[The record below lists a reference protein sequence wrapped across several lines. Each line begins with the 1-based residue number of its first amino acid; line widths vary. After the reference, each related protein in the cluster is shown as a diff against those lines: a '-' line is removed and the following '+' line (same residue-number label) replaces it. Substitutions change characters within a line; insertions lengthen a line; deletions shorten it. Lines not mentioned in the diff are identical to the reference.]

1 MCLRV
6 VQMKGVDLRLF
17 QFDWN
22 LTFAVIFMNADGTI
36 YGRYGTRAGGRNNQM
51 THVSSPS
58 LQRAMQRALQLHKD
72 YPANRDQLR
81 GKRGPEPPY
90 RFPEQMPDLKEHA
103 TITTSNTWNSCIQCH
118 QVGENLQRVR
128 HRAGK
133 LTASDIWVYPL
144 PENIGLRIDKD
155 DGLLVRSVVP
165 NSPAAKAGFMEG
177 DALKTMNGQPLL
189 SQADIQWVLQN
200 SPMKTE
206 ISVRLERNGR
216 TLTKSIVPSGN
227 WKETDL
233 SWRAPMAG
241 LLPGLHF
248 SRLSNTEKQKRG
260 IAADQMAFVVKYV
273 QGDYGKAGVRQRDV
287 VIAVDGRTNAITQ
300 GQFLEY
306 VGLSQPPKEKVT
318 LTLLRGDQRLK
329 IAVPVK

>member
-1 MCLRV
+1 MCVRV

-22 LTFAVIFMNADGTI
+22 LTFAVVFMNADGTI

-58 LQRAMQRALQLHKD
+58 LQKAMQRALKLHRD
-72 YPANRDQLR
+72 YPANRGQFA
-81 GKRGPEPPY
+81 GKRGPRPTY
-90 RFPEQMPDLKEHA
+90 RFAQQMPDLKEHS
-103 TITTSNTWNSCIQCH
+103 TTTTTDTWKSCIQCH

-189 SQADIQWVLQN
+189 SQADIQWVLHN

-206 ISVRLERNGR
+206 VSVGLERGGK
-216 TLTKSIVPSGN
+216 TITKSIVLGGN
-227 WKETDL
+227 WKQTNL
-233 SWRAPMAG
+233 SWRDPTAG
-241 LLPGLHF
+241 LLPGLYF
-248 SRLSNTEKQKRG
+248 SRLSNAEKQKRG
-260 IAADQMAFVVKYV
+260 VAENQMAFLVNYA
-273 QGDYGKAGVRQRDV
+273 QREYGKAGLRKRDV
-287 VIAVDGRTNAITQ
+287 VIAVDGRTHAVTH

-306 VGLSQPPKEKVT
+306 VGLRQPPADNVT

-329 IAVPVK
+329 IVVPVK